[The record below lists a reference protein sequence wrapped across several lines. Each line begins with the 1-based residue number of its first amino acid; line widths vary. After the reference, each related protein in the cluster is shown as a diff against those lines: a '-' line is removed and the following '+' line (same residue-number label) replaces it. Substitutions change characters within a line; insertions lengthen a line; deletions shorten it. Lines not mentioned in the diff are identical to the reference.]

1 MIKHILAS
9 SSLMVFL
16 GLGGLPVLAQQKP
29 APAPAAQ
36 QSVGEADLKKFVSAA
51 KKLEVISQERNT
63 MISQA
68 VQKEGLSLERF
79 REIYVSKQNP
89 EVKLSKAVTQDEQQ
103 KYDRTLAQLLEVQ
116 KTTQESMGKAVESE
130 GLDVPRFLSILKTIQ
145 QTPDLQKKVDQM
157 LKAK

>member
-9 SSLMVFL
+9 SSLMVIL
-16 GLGGLPVLAQQKP
+16 GLGCLPVLAQQKP
-29 APAPAAQ
+29 TPAPTAQ

-51 KKLEVISQERNT
+51 KKLEAISQERNT

-79 REIYVSKQNP
+79 REIYLSKQNP

-103 KYDRTLAQLLEVQ
+103 KYDRTLTQLVEVQ
-116 KTTQESMGKAVESE
+116 KTTQENMGKAVASE
-130 GLDVPRFLSILKTIQ
+130 GLDVTRFLAILKTIQ